1 MFEHAS
7 SLPGSLNHISL
18 PIYARGVGKRG
29 VNEIINGKSSCLI
42 SDSIEINFCIQGT
55 GTAYI
60 FDHPFPMKEN
70 DVVFYYPNEDHGFVS
85 DSEESAIAWVIFD
98 GPLAMSLFSC
108 YHFPRHF
115 SLDRPFPENLYKELL
130 WCLPKSDPASI
141 LHASTQIFLLFEY
154 LAGGGIKSLSYS
166 EFSVESAARYIE
178 SNLSNPELNVN
189 TICEALHIS
198 RASFRKK
205 FMEKMYIT
213 PKRYIQN
220 QRIAKARALLAGTAL
235 SIQEIG
241 RQCGFLE
248 KSSFSRFFREYPNSM
263 SPREY
268 RRIYNRTGIVPE
280 DEME

>member
-1 MFEHAS
+1 MMLSF
-7 SLPGSLNHISL
+7 
-18 PIYARGVGKRG
+18 
-29 VNEIINGKSSCLI
+29 II
-42 SDSIEINFCIQGT
+42 
-55 GTAYI
+55 
-60 FDHPFPMKEN
+60 
-70 DVVFYYPNEDHGFVS
+70 EDHGFVS
-85 DSEESAIAWVIFD
+85 DSEETAIAWVIFD

-205 FMEKMYIT
+205 FMEKNVYHSEKIHSESADCQSAG
-213 PKRYIQN
+213 PPCRNCSFDSGNRPAVRFSGEIFFQPLFQRVSKQHVSKRIQADL
-220 QRIAKARALLAGTAL
+220 Q
-235 SIQEIG
+235 
-241 RQCGFLE
+241 
-248 KSSFSRFFREYPNSM
+248 
-263 SPREY
+263 
-268 RRIYNRTGIVPE
+268 
-280 DEME
+280 